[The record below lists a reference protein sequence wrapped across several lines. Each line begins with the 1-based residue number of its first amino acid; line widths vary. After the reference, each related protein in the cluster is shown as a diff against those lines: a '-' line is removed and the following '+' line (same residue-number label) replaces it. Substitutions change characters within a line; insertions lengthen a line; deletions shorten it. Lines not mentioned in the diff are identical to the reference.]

1 MSLITLEYI
10 DTLDADNEKKVLE
23 FSSDLL
29 DEHVNQAS
37 LFVIKVD
44 GKSMQPVIKD
54 RSLVVA
60 DLSNT
65 KVEDAGIYLVY
76 NDNKMWIKQ
85 AKKEP
90 EGMKFVSINKAFSYL
105 IYDAEDVRVVAKAVL
120 SFNTL

>member
-1 MSLITLEYI
+1 MSLITLEYV

-29 DEHVNQAS
+29 EEQVSLTS

-60 DLSNT
+60 NLSNT
-65 KVEDAGIYLVY
+65 KVEDAGIYLLY

-90 EGMKFVSINKAFSYL
+90 EGIKFVSINKAFSHLVYN
-105 IYDAEDVRVVAKAVL
+105 AEDVRVVAKAVL